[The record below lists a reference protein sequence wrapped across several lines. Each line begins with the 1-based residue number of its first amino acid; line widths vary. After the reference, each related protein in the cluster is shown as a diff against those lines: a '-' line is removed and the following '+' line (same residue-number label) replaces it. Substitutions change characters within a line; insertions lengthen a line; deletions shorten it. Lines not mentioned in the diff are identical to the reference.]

1 MGKCK
6 FNDNWLSIG
15 QFADWLKRVPADDSE
30 AYCTFCKR
38 TLKLGTLGIKAL
50 ESHTKSSKHQESANA
65 ARNSHGIA
73 QFCSVASSTSS
84 INNMGNIRDLLGSTD
99 TMKAEVLW
107 ALNTVAKHQSCRS
120 NDGIGELFQAM
131 FPDSTVAKTFQC
143 GRDKTSY
150 ILRFGVA
157 EFVKKELISKVTG
170 PFVIMFD
177 ESLNHATKRKQLDL
191 HVRYWDDGQVQSRY
205 LGSQFMGH
213 ATANDLLK
221 EIKECAGHLDLS
233 KLISISMDGPNV
245 DKILRAL
252 HTLLHNVPARREDYE
267 KTTRSTRFP
276 LAWCGHQWLE
286 NLPVVIRAL
295 DIWSSMLVYTNAVR
309 RKELPNPGTGSF
321 AVIEEAQKDPLTL
334 PKLQFFR
341 SIAQL
346 FDPFLRKYQTEEPV
360 MPYLGKDL
368 AELIKS
374 LMRRF
379 VKREVLQDITTAQL
393 TKLDIGDKNIL
404 MPVHCVDIGLGAEE
418 ALKDSKSS
426 DLRIL
431 EFKRDCMQGLSSM
444 VKKVQE
450 KSPLKYSTVR
460 QMDCLDPT
468 VMSSDPDGCKAKMK
482 GLVQTFLLNR
492 QLAGGVC
499 AGDTILQQFDA
510 ALSVECRHE
519 DFISFKPMQKRL
531 DVFLHGFIGKA
542 YPDLWAFCKTLLL
555 LSHGQASVE
564 RGFSVNKEIETEN
577 MQEETLVAHR
587 LVYDYVAIH
596 GGVTKVPLTPDLMKS
611 VMAARSRYRVHLDE
625 QRKKKETETQGKKRA
640 HAEEQLQDLKVK
652 RDSLHKVTESLGKE
666 ADELAEQA
674 EGKAGS
680 KMAHL
685 ISKSNALRR
694 AAKDKLSQLKVLGDE
709 IATKSAELKSM

>member
-1 MGKCK
+1 
-6 FNDNWLSIG
+6 
-15 QFADWLKRVPADDSE
+15 
-30 AYCTFCKR
+30 
-38 TLKLGTLGIKAL
+38 
-50 ESHTKSSKHQESANA
+50 
-65 ARNSHGIA
+65 
-73 QFCSVASSTSS
+73 
-84 INNMGNIRDLLGSTD
+84 
-99 TMKAEVLW
+99 MKAEVLW

-170 PFVIMFD
+170 PFVIMVD

-276 LAWCGHQWLE
+276 LAWCGHRWLE

-321 AVIEEAQKDPLTL
+321 AVIKEAQKDPLTL

-393 TKLDIGDKNIL
+393 TKLDIGD
-404 MPVHCVDIGLGAEE
+404 
-418 ALKDSKSS
+418 
-426 DLRIL
+426 
-431 EFKRDCMQGLSSM
+431 
-444 VKKVQE
+444 
-450 KSPLKYSTVR
+450 
-460 QMDCLDPT
+460 
-468 VMSSDPDGCKAKMK
+468 
-482 GLVQTFLLNR
+482 
-492 QLAGGVC
+492 
-499 AGDTILQQFDA
+499 TILQQFDA

-564 RGFSVNKEIETEN
+564 RGFSVNKEIKTEN

-640 HAEEQLQDLKVK
+640 HAEGQLQDLKVK

>member
-1 MGKCK
+1 
-6 FNDNWLSIG
+6 
-15 QFADWLKRVPADDSE
+15 
-30 AYCTFCKR
+30 
-38 TLKLGTLGIKAL
+38 
-50 ESHTKSSKHQESANA
+50 
-65 ARNSHGIA
+65 
-73 QFCSVASSTSS
+73 
-84 INNMGNIRDLLGSTD
+84 
-99 TMKAEVLW
+99 
-107 ALNTVAKHQSCRS
+107 
-120 NDGIGELFQAM
+120 
-131 FPDSTVAKTFQC
+131 
-143 GRDKTSY
+143 
-150 ILRFGVA
+150 
-157 EFVKKELISKVTG
+157 
-170 PFVIMFD
+170 
-177 ESLNHATKRKQLDL
+177 
-191 HVRYWDDGQVQSRY
+191 
-205 LGSQFMGH
+205 
-213 ATANDLLK
+213 
-221 EIKECAGHLDLS
+221 
-233 KLISISMDGPNV
+233 MDGPNV

-276 LAWCGHQWLE
+276 LAWCGHRWLV

-418 ALKDSKSS
+418 ALKNSKSS

-652 RDSLHKVTESLGKE
+652 RDSLHKVNESLGKE

-694 AAKDKLSQLKVLGDE
+694 AAKDKLSQFKVLGDE

>member
-1 MGKCK
+1 
-6 FNDNWLSIG
+6 
-15 QFADWLKRVPADDSE
+15 
-30 AYCTFCKR
+30 
-38 TLKLGTLGIKAL
+38 
-50 ESHTKSSKHQESANA
+50 
-65 ARNSHGIA
+65 
-73 QFCSVASSTSS
+73 
-84 INNMGNIRDLLGSTD
+84 
-99 TMKAEVLW
+99 MKAEVLW

-170 PFVIMFD
+170 PFVIMVD

-276 LAWCGHQWLE
+276 LAWCGHRWLE

-321 AVIEEAQKDPLTL
+321 AVIKEAQKDPLTL

-418 ALKDSKSS
+418 ALKNSKSS

-564 RGFSVNKEIETEN
+564 RGFSVNKEIKTEN

-640 HAEEQLQDLKVK
+640 HAEGQLQDLKVK

>member
-84 INNMGNIRDLLGSTD
+84 INNTGNIRDLLGSTD

-191 HVRYWDDGQVQSRY
+191 QVRYWDDGQVQSRY

-276 LAWCGHQWLE
+276 LAWCGHRWLV

-418 ALKDSKSS
+418 ALKNSKSS

-444 VKKVQE
+444 VKKIQE

-531 DVFLHGFIGKA
+531 DGFLHGFIGKA

-555 LSHGQASVE
+555 LSHVSE
-564 RGFSVNKEIETEN
+564 RPERCAAALHL
-577 MQEETLVAHR
+577 ETLWT
-587 LVYDYVAIH
+587 LD
-596 GGVTKVPLTPDLMKS
+596 TPPS
-611 VMAARSRYRVHLDE
+611 PSTPTIPAQPRAARLPASHTSPLSTFGDHI
-625 QRKKKETETQGKKRA
+625 KMKN
-640 HAEEQLQDLKVK
+640 QL
-652 RDSLHKVTESLGKE
+652 
-666 ADELAEQA
+666 
-674 EGKAGS
+674 
-680 KMAHL
+680 
-685 ISKSNALRR
+685 
-694 AAKDKLSQLKVLGDE
+694 
-709 IATKSAELKSM
+709 

>member
-84 INNMGNIRDLLGSTD
+84 INNTGNIRDLLGSTD

-276 LAWCGHQWLE
+276 LAWCGHRWLV

-418 ALKDSKSS
+418 ALKNSKSS

-499 AGDTILQQFDA
+499 AGT
-510 ALSVECRHE
+510 
-519 DFISFKPMQKRL
+519 
-531 DVFLHGFIGKA
+531 
-542 YPDLWAFCKTLLL
+542 
-555 LSHGQASVE
+555 
-564 RGFSVNKEIETEN
+564 
-577 MQEETLVAHR
+577 
-587 LVYDYVAIH
+587 
-596 GGVTKVPLTPDLMKS
+596 
-611 VMAARSRYRVHLDE
+611 RSS
-625 QRKKKETETQGKKRA
+625 RKG
-640 HAEEQLQDLKVK
+640 
-652 RDSLHKVTESLGKE
+652 
-666 ADELAEQA
+666 
-674 EGKAGS
+674 
-680 KMAHL
+680 
-685 ISKSNALRR
+685 
-694 AAKDKLSQLKVLGDE
+694 
-709 IATKSAELKSM
+709 

>member
-1 MGKCK
+1 MGK
-6 FNDNWLSIG
+6 FNANWLSIG

-50 ESHTKSSKHQESANA
+50 ESHTKSSKHKESANA

-84 INNMGNIRDLLGSTD
+84 INNTGNIRDLLGSTD

-245 DKILRAL
+245 NFKFFELFQAEYADLYAGSQLISVGSCGLHTVHHAFKTGFSWQVDKILRAL

-276 LAWCGHQWLE
+276 LAWCGHRWLV

-360 MPYLGKDL
+360 MPYLGRDL

-393 TKLDIGDKNIL
+393 TKLDI
-404 MPVHCVDIGLGAEE
+404 
-418 ALKDSKSS
+418 
-426 DLRIL
+426 
-431 EFKRDCMQGLSSM
+431 
-444 VKKVQE
+444 
-450 KSPLKYSTVR
+450 
-460 QMDCLDPT
+460 
-468 VMSSDPDGCKAKMK
+468 
-482 GLVQTFLLNR
+482 
-492 QLAGGVC
+492 
-499 AGDTILQQFDA
+499 GDTILQQFDA

>member
-50 ESHTKSSKHQESANA
+50 EFHTKSSKHQESANA

-84 INNMGNIRDLLGSTD
+84 INNTGNIRDLLGSTD

-205 LGSQFMGH
+205 VGSQFMGH

-276 LAWCGHQWLE
+276 LTWCGHRWLE

-393 TKLDIGDKNIL
+393 TKLDIGD
-404 MPVHCVDIGLGAEE
+404 
-418 ALKDSKSS
+418 
-426 DLRIL
+426 
-431 EFKRDCMQGLSSM
+431 
-444 VKKVQE
+444 
-450 KSPLKYSTVR
+450 
-460 QMDCLDPT
+460 
-468 VMSSDPDGCKAKMK
+468 
-482 GLVQTFLLNR
+482 
-492 QLAGGVC
+492 
-499 AGDTILQQFDA
+499 TILQQFDA

-596 GGVTKVPLTPDLMKS
+596 GGVTKVPLTLDLMKS

>member
-73 QFCSVASSTSS
+73 LFCSVASSTSL
-84 INNMGNIRDLLGSTD
+84 INNTGNIRDLLGSTD

-191 HVRYWDDGQVQSRY
+191 QVRYWDDGQVQSRY

-276 LAWCGHQWLE
+276 LAWCGHRWLV

-418 ALKDSKSS
+418 ALKNSKSS

-510 ALSVECRHE
+510 ALSVKCRHE

-611 VMAARSRYRVHLDE
+611 VMAARSR
-625 QRKKKETETQGKKRA
+625 
-640 HAEEQLQDLKVK
+640 
-652 RDSLHKVTESLGKE
+652 
-666 ADELAEQA
+666 
-674 EGKAGS
+674 
-680 KMAHL
+680 
-685 ISKSNALRR
+685 
-694 AAKDKLSQLKVLGDE
+694 
-709 IATKSAELKSM
+709 

>member
-73 QFCSVASSTSS
+73 LFCSVASSTSL
-84 INNMGNIRDLLGSTD
+84 INNTGNIRDLLGSTD

-191 HVRYWDDGQVQSRY
+191 QVRYWDDGQVQSRY

-245 DKILRAL
+245 NFKFFELFQAEYADLYAGSQLISVGSCGLHTVHHAFKTGFSWQVDKILRAL

-276 LAWCGHQWLE
+276 LAWCGHRWLV

-393 TKLDIGDKNIL
+393 TKLDIGD
-404 MPVHCVDIGLGAEE
+404 
-418 ALKDSKSS
+418 
-426 DLRIL
+426 
-431 EFKRDCMQGLSSM
+431 
-444 VKKVQE
+444 
-450 KSPLKYSTVR
+450 
-460 QMDCLDPT
+460 
-468 VMSSDPDGCKAKMK
+468 
-482 GLVQTFLLNR
+482 
-492 QLAGGVC
+492 
-499 AGDTILQQFDA
+499 TILQQFDA
-510 ALSVECRHE
+510 ALSVKCRHE

-611 VMAARSRYRVHLDE
+611 VMAARSR
-625 QRKKKETETQGKKRA
+625 
-640 HAEEQLQDLKVK
+640 
-652 RDSLHKVTESLGKE
+652 
-666 ADELAEQA
+666 
-674 EGKAGS
+674 
-680 KMAHL
+680 
-685 ISKSNALRR
+685 
-694 AAKDKLSQLKVLGDE
+694 
-709 IATKSAELKSM
+709 